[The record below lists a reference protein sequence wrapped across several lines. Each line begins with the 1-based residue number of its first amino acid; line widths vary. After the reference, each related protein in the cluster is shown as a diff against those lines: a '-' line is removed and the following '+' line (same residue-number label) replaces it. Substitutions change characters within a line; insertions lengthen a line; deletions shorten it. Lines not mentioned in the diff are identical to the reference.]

1 MSMPKKTDF
10 RAHAVLLV
18 FGSAFVLFFISAV
31 FQVAAW
37 ELRHFYQS
45 GKYGRLSG
53 LPYIFFDMFGHRPDL
68 YLMAVIFWLWWPM
81 VAMLLYCVN
90 SCSHNFARA
99 FLYGFAY
106 CWLLTAVVLSFM
118 AFLCVYQMMVILL
131 HDVDGTPQCMWLVSL
146 VSWLLP
152 VALLMFVIA
161 YWLRFRNRH
170 RRDP

>member
-53 LPYIFFDMFGHRPDL
+53 LSYIFFDMFGHRPDL

-81 VAMLLYCVN
+81 VAMLVYCVN
-90 SCSHNFARA
+90 RFSDNFAQA

-106 CWLLTAVVLSFM
+106 CWLLAAVVLSFIVHL
-118 AFLCVYQMMVILL
+118 AVYPMMVILL
-131 HDVDGTPQCMWLVSL
+131 ADGDGTPKYMWIVSL

-152 VALLMFVIA
+152 VVILMFAIA
-161 YWLRFRNRH
+161 YWLRFRIRRRH
-170 RRDP
+170 DP